1 MNPFR
6 LRYSKAIFL
15 LLIGIASL
23 LQTGCADHPQEARPS
38 TPRSDGIRAESRV
51 AGEERLSDESQ
62 AALSQPT
69 QIKHP
74 RKPVRALYVTA
85 NIARSSRMDKLISLV
100 EQTELNA
107 MVIDVAGAFGKSRDA
122 SGRVRVAETRSAPQL
137 RQLIQRLKQRH
148 IYVIARVV
156 TFKDPGLAALKPSL
170 ALQAKAGGVWKDRS
184 GSAWID
190 PYRQEAWQYPI
201 AVAEGAARMGFDE
214 NQFDYVRFPENEARV
229 NREVRFRNPEGLSKN
244 EIIRRFLHVAAAR
257 VHRAGA
263 LVSADVF
270 GLVATPGPDSGIG
283 QTWRTVATE
292 VDVISPMIYPSH
304 YDPGMWGIAKPDL
317 VPGAVVAHALQDAAK
332 QNRKLQ
338 AAGHQTAQV
347 RPWLQS
353 FTAGWVHPHQRYGPA
368 QIREQ
373 VRAARRAGIDSYML
387 WNAASRYPLLSA

>member
-1 MNPFR
+1 M
-6 LRYSKAIFL
+6 
-15 LLIGIASL
+15 
-23 LQTGCADHPQEARPS
+23 QTGCAVHPQEARPS
-38 TPRSDGIRAESRV
+38 APRPDGIRAESRS
-51 AGEERLSDESQ
+51 AAEERLSDESQ
-62 AALSQPT
+62 AALSQPA

-74 RKPVRALYVTA
+74 RKPVRAIYVTA
-85 NIARSSRMDKLISLV
+85 NVARSSRMDRLISLV

-107 MVIDVAGAFGKSRDA
+107 MVIDVAGAFGKSKDA
-122 SGRVRVAETRSAPQL
+122 AGRIRVVETRSAPKLQQL
-137 RQLIQRLKQRH
+137 VQRLKQRH

-170 ALQAKAGGVWKDRS
+170 ALQSKTGGVWKDRS

-190 PYRQEAWQYPI
+190 PYRQDAWPYPL
-201 AVAEGAARMGFDE
+201 AVAEFAARMGFDE
-214 NQFDYVRFPENEARV
+214 IQFDYVRFPENEARV

-263 LVSADVF
+263 FVSADVF

-283 QTWRTVATE
+283 QSWRTVATE

-317 VPGAVVAHALQDAAK
+317 VPGAVVAHALQDATK

-338 AAGHQTAQV
+338 AAGIQTAQV